1 MRFLK
6 AKLFLIKTGLISV
19 ILVALV
25 VCCQSQPIN
34 LTCEQQARIADEV
47 RQVADQ
53 FLRLSES
60 GNVSG
65 WMTLFSS
72 DEDMRYAMGGS
83 VWTRDALEADHR
95 ALMES
100 QEEASWAWNDVHT
113 VLLSAEVAVLTGT
126 LHGSITYKSGQIVSF
141 DKVAMT
147 MVLRRCDGEWKIIN
161 AHESFG
167 APPKST

>member
-1 MRFLK
+1 MYRSAWF
-6 AKLFLIKTGLISV
+6 SV

-25 VCCQSQPIN
+25 VGCQSQPVN
-34 LTCEQQARIADEV
+34 LTYVQQTRIADEV
-47 RQVADQ
+47 RQVTDQ
-53 FLRLSES
+53 FLQRSES

-72 DEDMRYAMGGS
+72 DEDVRYAMGGS

-100 QEEASWAWNDVHT
+100 QQEASWTWNDVHV

-126 LHGSITYKSGQIVSF
+126 LHGSITYKSGRIVSL
-141 DKVAMT
+141 DRVAMT

-167 APPKST
+167 APPRSA